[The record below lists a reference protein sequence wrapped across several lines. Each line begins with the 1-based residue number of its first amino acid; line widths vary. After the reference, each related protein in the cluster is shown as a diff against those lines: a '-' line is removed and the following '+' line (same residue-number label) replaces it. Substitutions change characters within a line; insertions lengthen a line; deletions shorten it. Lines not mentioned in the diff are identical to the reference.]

1 MRSAGWSR
9 ARTVVV
15 ALMALVVF
23 ATITPSLSSAPKPG
37 WTFLGRTQASHTKD
51 HDVIKVNGP
60 ADNFKAIK
68 FQVTDAP
75 LNLRRLVVTYDNNT
89 KENLDVRENIPQG
102 GESRPIDLRG
112 GKRSLRRVEFWYD
125 TKGMG
130 RGKADVSLF
139 GRH

>member
-1 MRSAGWSR
+1 MNIGDSTRFRIA
-9 ARTVVV
+9 AVAMIAVV
-15 ALMALVVF
+15 AAAVVSASPGP
-23 ATITPSLSSAPKPG
+23 ATGPG
-37 WTFLGRTQASHTKD
+37 WKALGRTQASYKKD
-51 HDVIKVNGP
+51 HDVIVVKGP

-68 FQVTDAP
+68 FKVTDAP

-112 GKRSLRRVEFWYD
+112 GKRSIRRVEFWYD

-130 RGKADVSLF
+130 RGKADVTLF